1 MSSLTL
7 SNTFLVVVIA
17 LILIRM
23 MYRRIKQG
31 LNGRLFKTFR
41 LFTTPV
47 IYFLLLLFFMA
58 AFIGNIYYITI
69 VILLCVI
76 GIIPGFIYE
85 ERVSFFEKDKKIF
98 YKRSP
103 YILTIWIAG
112 FLARILLEFL
122 YPSNLEIQ
130 FIVDALLAVTLGLIM
145 GESIKTYIKY
155 REYIEESHLPVY

>member
-130 FIVDALLAVTLGLIM
+130 FIVDALLAVTLGLII

-155 REYIEESHLPVY
+155 RQYVEEERPIIY

>member
-103 YILTIWIAG
+103 YILTIWAAG
-112 FLARILLEFL
+112 FLVRILLEFL
-122 YPSNLEIQ
+122 YPSNIEIQ
-130 FIVDALLAVTLGLIM
+130 FIVDALLAVTLGLII

-155 REYIEESHLPVY
+155 RQYVEEERPIIY

>member
-1 MSSLTL
+1 MSSFTL

-31 LNGRLFKTFR
+31 LNGRPFKTFR

-58 AFIGNIYYITI
+58 AFIGNIDYITI
-69 VILLCVI
+69 VILLCGI
-76 GIIPGFIYE
+76 GIIPGFIYGE
-85 ERVSFFEKDKKIF
+85 HVSFFEKDGKIF

-130 FIVDALLAVTLGLIM
+130 FIVDALLAVTLGLII

-155 REYIEESHLPVY
+155 RQYVEEERPIIY

>member
-1 MSSLTL
+1 MSSLNL

-17 LILIRM
+17 LILIRI

-31 LNGRLFKTFR
+31 LNGRSFKTFR

-47 IYFLLLLFFMA
+47 IYFLLLLFFIA
-58 AFIGNIYYITI
+58 AFIGNIDYITV
-69 VILLCVI
+69 VILLCGI
-76 GIIPGFIYE
+76 GIIPGFIYGE
-85 ERVSFFEKDKKIF
+85 HVSFFEKDGKIF

-103 YILTIWIAG
+103 YILTIWASG
-112 FLARILLEFL
+112 FMVRILLEFL

>member
-1 MSSLTL
+1 MSSLNL
-7 SNTFLVVVIA
+7 SNTFLVVVIT

-103 YILTIWIAG
+103 YILTIWAAG
-112 FLARILLEFL
+112 FLVRILLEFL
-122 YPSNLEIQ
+122 YPSNIEIQ
-130 FIVDALLAVTLGLIM
+130 FIVDALLAVTLGLII

-155 REYIEESHLPVY
+155 RQYVEEERPIIY

>member
-1 MSSLTL
+1 MSSLNL
-7 SNTFLVVVIA
+7 SNTFLVIVIA
-17 LILIRM
+17 LILIRI

-31 LNGRLFKTFR
+31 LNGRSFKTFR

-47 IYFLLLLFFMA
+47 IYFLLLLFFIA
-58 AFIGNIYYITI
+58 AFIGNIDYITV
-69 VILLCVI
+69 VILLCGI
-76 GIIPGFIYE
+76 GIIPGFIYGE
-85 ERVSFFEKDKKIF
+85 HVSFFEKDGKIF

-103 YILTIWIAG
+103 YILTIWASG
-112 FLARILLEFL
+112 FMVRILLEFL